1 MLEPDYIGEAGD
13 LVGSV
18 YSEIELEML
27 QYLANL
33 LLDQDIDELGQ
44 RGLTAVYLLAQTH
57 APDLMGIID
66 GHKSEASEAVTKTVE
81 DALSKA
87 DKADVSGLGSAVAAA
102 AATSLPRQV
111 ELTVQGIQAILDR
124 DNVDMANGALNLWNR
139 VVAQAVTKV
148 NTGVSTTE
156 RALHEAVRAMMQEGI
171 STITYRNSE
180 TGQQTVTNN
189 IDVAVRRHVRTQIL
203 QDGMR
208 RTLDIC
214 RDSGIDFVEV
224 SSHGG
229 ARPSHAIWQ
238 GQVYSLRGDVEVDGV
253 RYKDFY
259 RETDYG
265 SVTGLGGAN
274 CRHSFGPWIPGTPRS
289 YEQDPEHP
297 SGLPNDE
304 VYEMSQEQRR
314 REREIRKTKRELA
327 GAQIVSDRDGSMQ
340 NIAEVERL
348 KRKLSNQQKA
358 MRDYISTCNNKGK
371 ADILQRSA
379 RREWAGDMPRIRKS
393 EAANRTIKDFMDS
406 KGVKNALEKNG
417 VSKTAAHK
425 ALTAELKAR
434 DIDSHN
440 FAMLSRTNQ
449 QSIFKDALLKS
460 KKKGKTSSKFDI
472 DSVSSKEEVKEQ
484 IKKRGWFYEYDMNGK
499 HIHTVDDSVY
509 DNLDIDSVKAIY
521 RASERLFDTWPEL
534 KGKLISISSNT
545 HQDKFTYAETSMGFG
560 RGGVF
565 LNTNWFNDYKRAKK
579 AYEKDVADGWHPQ
592 GTTIDGLIL
601 HELGHAI
608 DDYLTNTLGK
618 GGKTKRG
625 KTKYYSAY
633 VQERVLRKL
642 KVKKSAIKDEVSEY
656 AFEKGSFE
664 FFAECIAEYLES
676 DSPRR
681 MAQEVGKMI
690 DTYFS

>member
-1 MLEPDYIGEAGD
+1 MLEPDYIGDAGD

-66 GHKSEASEAVTKTVE
+66 SHKGEASEAVAKTVE
-81 DALSKA
+81 DAMVKA
-87 DKADVSGLGSAVAAA
+87 DKADVSAIGTEAAA
-102 AATSLPRQV
+102 AATATLPRQV
-111 ELTVQGIQAILDR
+111 ELTVRGIKAILDR
-124 DNVDMANGALNLWNR
+124 DNVDMTNGALNLWNR

-156 RALHEAVRAMMQEGI
+156 RALHEAVRTMMQEGI

-229 ARPSHAIWQ
+229 ARPSHAKWQ

-253 RYKDFY
+253 CYKDFY

-327 GAQIVSDRDGSMQ
+327 GAQIVADRDGSMQ

-371 ADILQRSA
+371 ADVLQRSA

-393 EAANRTIKDFMDS
+393 DAANRTIKDFMDS
-406 KGVKNALEKNG
+406 KGVKNTLKKSG
-417 VSKTAAHK
+417 VSKSAARK

-449 QSIFKDALLKS
+449 QSIFKSAIISGAISDPEGTGRKRAAKHAESYYQEIVNRNRESTINKIAQASSMS
-460 KKKGKTSSKFDI
+460 KKDARTAFNHLFINEHDLENGHKKFDPDYYMAQSIQRLI
-472 DSVSSKEEVKEQ
+472 DTGNPEEH
-484 IKKRGWFYEYDMNGK
+484 D
-499 HIHTVDDSVY
+499 
-509 DNLDIDSVKAIY
+509 
-521 RASERLFDTWPEL
+521 
-534 KGKLISISSNT
+534 
-545 HQDKFTYAETSMGFG
+545 
-560 RGGVF
+560 
-565 LNTNWFNDYKRAKK
+565 
-579 AYEKDVADGWHPQ
+579 
-592 GTTIDGLIL
+592 LIL
-601 HELGHAI
+601 FKHEALEA
-608 DDYLTNTLGK
+608 
-618 GGKTKRG
+618 
-625 KTKYYSAY
+625 KYMNQGMSQREAH
-633 VQERVLRKL
+633 LRANEQYNYQKAL
-642 KVKKSAIKDEVSEY
+642 KEWIEGRE
-656 AFEKGSFE
+656 
-664 FFAECIAEYLES
+664 ES
-676 DSPRR
+676 
-681 MAQEVGKMI
+681 
-690 DTYFS
+690 

>member
-1 MLEPDYIGEAGD
+1 MLEPDYIGDAGD

-66 GHKSEASEAVTKTVE
+66 SHKGEASEAVAKTVE
-81 DALSKA
+81 DAMLKT
-87 DKADVSGLGSAVAAA
+87 DKADVSAIGTEAAA
-102 AATSLPRQV
+102 AATATLPRQV
-111 ELTVQGIQAILDR
+111 ELTVRGIQAILDR

-148 NTGVSTTE
+148 NTGVATTE
-156 RALHEAVRAMMQEGI
+156 RALHEAVRTMMQEGI

-229 ARPSHAIWQ
+229 ARPSHARWQ

-265 SVTGLGGAN
+265 SVTGLGGVN

-327 GAQIVSDRDGSMQ
+327 GAQIIADRDGSMQ

-358 MRDYISTCNNKGK
+358 MRDYINTCNSKGK
-371 ADILQRSA
+371 ADVLQRSP

-393 EAANRTIKDFMDS
+393 DAANRTIKDFMDS
-406 KGVKNALEKNG
+406 KSVKNTLKNSG
-417 VSKTAAHK
+417 VSKSAARK
-425 ALTAELKAR
+425 ALIAELKAR
-434 DIDSHN
+434 DIDSRS
-440 FAMLSRTNQ
+440 FSFLSKTNQ
-449 QSIFKDALLKS
+449 NKILKNAINRLNGTNKASKGKHADLLSGVVRGKPMTFKQANGGKVNPRYGEPGSFMNCQTCVVAFEARLRGYDVTAKTYDKNSPMKDLAQNTNLAWIDPATGKPPLPFNSQDALTPKKFLKFLEDNIEQDARYTLRFANS
-460 KKKGKTSSKFDI
+460 PSGDGHIVCLDRTEQGELRIYDPQIGKVYTGRNMRNYIRQFTFRTTYQGLKITYPPDI
-472 DSVSSKEEVKEQ
+472 LRV
-484 IKKRGWFYEYDMNGK
+484 
-499 HIHTVDDSVY
+499 
-509 DNLDIDSVKAIY
+509 DNL
-521 RASERLFDTWPEL
+521 EL
-534 KGKLISISSNT
+534 NKS
-545 HQDKFTYAETSMGFG
+545 
-560 RGGVF
+560 F
-565 LNTNWFNDYKRAKK
+565 L
-579 AYEKDVADGWHPQ
+579 
-592 GTTIDGLIL
+592 DGL
-601 HELGHAI
+601 
-608 DDYLTNTLGK
+608 
-618 GGKTKRG
+618 
-625 KTKYYSAY
+625 
-633 VQERVLRKL
+633 
-642 KVKKSAIKDEVSEY
+642 
-656 AFEKGSFE
+656 
-664 FFAECIAEYLES
+664 LE
-676 DSPRR
+676 
-681 MAQEVGKMI
+681 
-690 DTYFS
+690 